1 MCGGNTAE
9 AAEPNS
15 ERPAR
20 VKGPTSRKGALPVR
34 RLICLAAFLLSTT
47 LPTTSLLAT
56 PVALAATTI
65 AERLPGSPHA
75 FRLERLAEGLE
86 RPWSLAFLPD
96 GRFLV
101 SERPGRLALI
111 DADGAITRLKG
122 VPRVVARSQG
132 GLLDLALHP
141 GFGQRGDGNGSGEH
155 DWLYFSYAKAGP
167 QGSGTAVARARL
179 ALDAPGG
186 ARLEAMEPIFEQ
198 NRFSSPNHHY
208 SGRLAWLP
216 DTTLLLSIG
225 DRGHGD
231 RAQDGADHAGSVL
244 RLSATGE
251 APVDNPFVDDPAMA
265 AALYTLGNRNIQGM
279 TVTAE
284 GTVWSSEH
292 GPRTGDEINRLEA
305 GVNYGW
311 PEVTLGRDYAT
322 NLPIGLDHAPG
333 MRDPA
338 YVFEGR
344 YAPSGLAWVDSP
356 RFPGWRGNLLAGG
369 LRSETLTRLA
379 IENGEVSRAEVLL
392 EGEIGRIRDVR
403 QGPDGLIYLLND
415 RPDGGLFR
423 LTPAA
428 R

>member
-1 MCGGNTAE
+1 MRRPIWH
-9 AAEPNS
+9 AAYS
-15 ERPAR
+15 RPS
-20 VKGPTSRKGALPVR
+20 TL
-34 RLICLAAFLLSTT
+34 LLMTLLAAT
-47 LPTTSLLAT
+47 LLAT
-56 PVALAATTI
+56 TLLSSPLAHGATTI
-65 AERLPGSPHA
+65 AERLPGTPHA

-111 DADGAITRLKG
+111 EPGGAITHVAG
-122 VPRVVARSQG
+122 IPRVVARGQG

-141 GFGQRGDGNGSGEH
+141 DFGNSSEGKGDDGEH

-167 QGSGTAVARARL
+167 DGSGTAVARARL
-179 ALDAPGG
+179 ALNASSGP
-186 ARLEAMEPIFEQ
+186 RLEGVETIFEQ
-198 NRFSSPNHHY
+198 NRFSMPNHHY
-208 SGRLAWLP
+208 SGRLVWLP

-244 RLSATGE
+244 RLTATGE
-251 APVDNPFVDDPAMA
+251 APADNPFVNDPGMA
-265 AALYTLGNRNIQGM
+265 TALYTQGNRNIQGM
-279 TVTAE
+279 TVTSN

-292 GPRTGDEINRLEA
+292 GPRTGDEINRIEA

-322 NLPIGLDHAPG
+322 NLPMGRNHAPG

-356 RFPGWRGNLLAGG
+356 HFPGWQGDLLAGG
-369 LRSETLTRLA
+369 LASEALTRLT
-379 IENGEVSRAEVLL
+379 IDNGKVSRAEVLL
-392 EGEIGRIRDVR
+392 DGQIGRIRDVR

-415 RPDGGLFR
+415 QPNGGLFR
-423 LTPAA
+423 LTPET

>member
-1 MCGGNTAE
+1 MR
-9 AAEPNS
+9 
-15 ERPAR
+15 RP
-20 VKGPTSRKGALPVR
+20 T
-34 RLICLAAFLLSTT
+34 CLAAYSRLKTLLLTT
-47 LPTTSLLAT
+47 LLAATLLAT
-56 PVALAATTI
+56 TLLSSPLAHGATTI
-65 AERLPGSPHA
+65 AERLPGTPHA

-111 DADGAITRLKG
+111 EQGGAITRVEGL
-122 VPRVVARSQG
+122 PRVVARGQG

-141 GFGQRGDGNGSGEH
+141 DFGNRGKSGDGKGEH

-179 ALDAPGG
+179 ALDAPGRP
-186 ARLEAMEPIFEQ
+186 RLEAVETIFEQ
-198 NRFSSPNHHY
+198 NRFSMPNHHY

-244 RLSATGE
+244 RLTATGE
-251 APVDNPFVDDPAMA
+251 APVDNPFVDDPKMA
-265 AALYTLGNRNIQGM
+265 AALYTQGNRNIQGI
-279 TVTAE
+279 TVTSD

-292 GPRTGDEINRLEA
+292 GPRTGDEINRIEA

-311 PEVTLGRDYAT
+311 PVVTLGRDYAT
-322 NLPIGLDHAPG
+322 NLPIGRDHAPG

-344 YAPSGLAWVDSP
+344 YAPSGLAWVNSP
-356 RFPGWRGNLLAGG
+356 HFPGWQGDLLAGG
-369 LRSETLTRLA
+369 LASEKLTRLT
-379 IENGEVSRAEVLL
+379 IDNGKVARAEVLL

-415 RPDGGLFR
+415 QPNGGLFR
-423 LTPAA
+423 LIPDT
-428 R
+428 